1 MRKIFKRTQNTLING
16 ILLMGLVG
24 VMIAYLI
31 VIGGDVATHVY
42 TPDQYAYLSYNR
54 SRVVS
59 QAAPVWNLLLDE
71 RVVGQDGAVANP
83 LLPDGQAVAAILSGL
98 ETRVSATLDARYEE
112 QEGVVVTVYDLDF
125 HSEYHLAYPGPA
137 VTTTIELFFPFPSN
151 LETLHEVRFMVD
163 GAEPPKAQ
171 YALDGIRWQTEMEV
185 GDEHEIEIGY
195 KADGVNSFTYALNHG
210 RRSDVLDVKIAVTG
224 LGGSKVAESSLPP
237 TESVEDEEGGAFT
250 WDYAHLIPDRDI
262 QVNLP
267 TRLGFAQRVE
277 KLQDDFRTLAGL
289 APFLVGLFLAS
300 LAGLLHLSGT
310 RLTLTTFLLTGFGLV
325 LFYPLLTFLSGLV
338 SLTLA
343 AVIALLLVSGLLL
356 VFLGLAAGW
365 RQTAGRVGLL
375 LIIFLGIFSLGMLT
389 PWWRLMLTVGG
400 LLLVGAFML
409 HYARRPVAPEPAPEP
424 IITQP
429 LTEESDQ
436 DPDPEEELTLSIT
449 PSPVEAVPELS
460 HRHCPHCG
468 RELADDHNFCSGCG
482 HDASPFRRCSSC
494 GHEQFVPPE
503 LGLAHCTH
511 CGHPLEIR

>member
-1 MRKIFKRTQNTLING
+1 MRKVFKRTKSTLING

-24 VMIAYLI
+24 MMIVYLI

-42 TPDQYAYLSYNR
+42 TAGQYEYLSYNR
-54 SRVVS
+54 GRVVS
-59 QAAPVWNLLLDE
+59 QSAPVWNLLSE
-71 RVVGQDGAVANP
+71 AQVVGQDGTVNP
-83 LLPDGQAVAAILSGL
+83 LIPDGQTMAAILSGL
-98 ETRVSATLDARYEE
+98 ETRVQADLNARYEE

-137 VTTTIELFFPFPSN
+137 ITTTIELFFPFPSN

-163 GAEPPKAQ
+163 GVEPPEAQ
-171 YALDGIRWQTEMEV
+171 YALDGIRWQTEMEID
-185 GDEHEIEIGY
+185 GEHDIEIGY

-210 RRSDVLDVKIAVTG
+210 RRSDVLDVNITVSG
-224 LGGSKVAESSLPP
+224 LDGSKVAKSSLPP
-237 TESVEDEEGGAFT
+237 TKSTADEGSEIFT
-250 WDYAHLIPDRDI
+250 WDYTHLIPNRDI

-277 KLQDDFRTLAGL
+277 QLQDDFRTLAGL

-310 RLTLTTFLLTGFGLV
+310 RLTMTTFLLTGFGLV

-338 SLTLA
+338 NLTVA
-343 AVIALLLVSGLLL
+343 AVAAFLLVSGLLI

-375 LIIFLGIFSLGMLT
+375 LVIFLGIFSLGLLT
-389 PWWRLMLTVGG
+389 PWWRLLLTVGG
-400 LLLVGAFML
+400 FLLVGAFML
-409 HYARRPVAPEPAPEP
+409 HYARRPVALEPVLEP
-424 IITQP
+424 IITQSP
-429 LTEESDQ
+429 AEESEKETE
-436 DPDPEEELTLSIT
+436 PEEEPTLTIT
-449 PSPVEAVPELS
+449 PSSVEVVPESS

-482 HDASPFRRCSSC
+482 HDASPFHSCANC

-503 LGLAHCTH
+503 SGLAHCTH
-511 CGHPLEIR
+511 CGQSLEIH